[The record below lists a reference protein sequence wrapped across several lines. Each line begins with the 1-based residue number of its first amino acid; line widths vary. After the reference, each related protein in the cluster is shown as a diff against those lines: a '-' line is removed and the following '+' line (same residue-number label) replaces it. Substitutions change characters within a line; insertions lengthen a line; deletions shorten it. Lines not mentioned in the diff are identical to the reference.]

1 MTETN
6 LRQKIKDAIDSGKFP
21 YTDFYMFLSGVIVKR
36 QIWKTT
42 YDPQRL
48 QIEFEKQTKL
58 DDFSDQ
64 LLVDKDLGWDNDTV
78 RDAITQYV
86 HYFLDKKKPEDFLV
100 RALEESA
107 FKNLLAEDFKNYI
120 YGQAR
125 SGEESIT
132 TRIRV
137 RVEKILIRRE
147 QYICLSKEET
157 KTNHKIWGLK
167 TWAGREE
174 IMSEYEID
182 DLLMKFPDYSHLRIR
197 SKPNRTDYDE
207 NGENKKKAS
216 QEIIHNNL
224 VRLVKDIFEHS
235 NKNIRFSDIIRIVQ
249 VATSIYDHRMASF
262 DELDEKA
269 AEIEPELDDIT
280 FSKLESEITGFLNS
294 LKPRDFQILSH
305 IFDGLNPT
313 KIHEKT
319 GIPRTTVAS
328 IWERDLQPKIQNIAS
343 DCDLEAEMVFDA
355 FKAEFEKKEL

>member
-1 MTETN
+1 
-6 LRQKIKDAIDSGKFP
+6 
-21 YTDFYMFLSGVIVKR
+21 
-36 QIWKTT
+36 
-42 YDPQRL
+42 
-48 QIEFEKQTKL
+48 
-58 DDFSDQ
+58 
-64 LLVDKDLGWDNDTV
+64 
-78 RDAITQYV
+78 
-86 HYFLDKKKPEDFLV
+86 
-100 RALEESA
+100 
-107 FKNLLAEDFKNYI
+107 
-120 YGQAR
+120 
-125 SGEESIT
+125 
-132 TRIRV
+132 
-137 RVEKILIRRE
+137 
-147 QYICLSKEET
+147 
-157 KTNHKIWGLK
+157 
-167 TWAGREE
+167 
-174 IMSEYEID
+174 
-182 DLLMKFPDYSHLRIR
+182 
-197 SKPNRTDYDE
+197 
-207 NGENKKKAS
+207 
-216 QEIIHNNL
+216 
-224 VRLVKDIFEHS
+224 S